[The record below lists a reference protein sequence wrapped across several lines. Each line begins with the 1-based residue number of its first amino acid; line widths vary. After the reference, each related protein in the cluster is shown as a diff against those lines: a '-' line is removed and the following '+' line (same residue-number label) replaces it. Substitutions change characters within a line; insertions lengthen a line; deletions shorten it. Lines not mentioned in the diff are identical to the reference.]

1 MKKIDAVLAFLADH
15 PVLRGVLIGF
25 VLGLLVWASF

>member
-1 MKKIDAVLAFLADH
+1 MKKIDAVLAFLAGH